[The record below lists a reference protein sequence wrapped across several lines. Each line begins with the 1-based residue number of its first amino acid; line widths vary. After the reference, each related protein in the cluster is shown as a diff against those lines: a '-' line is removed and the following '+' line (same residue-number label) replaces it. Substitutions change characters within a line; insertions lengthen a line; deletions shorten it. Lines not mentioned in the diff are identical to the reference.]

1 MHYADVFN
9 PNAKTELTQIFE
21 KKRNVIMQKFYH
33 IFQETRKKKPFKR
46 SFNSYFLLS
55 CISISM

>member
-9 PNAKTELTQIFE
+9 PNAKTELRQIFE

-33 IFQETRKKKPFKR
+33 RFQETRKKKPF
-46 SFNSYFLLS
+46 
-55 CISISM
+55 